1 MAIPMRTFQGLMGN
15 NPQPRTEPKLVGPAP
30 IHPTKEDKLNAGD
43 LAMVAHNRVG
53 SPTTS
58 DPVTD
63 GMLSN
68 GCCDESVF
76 EGITTV
82 TEAQSKIKRL
92 ISNYKTLGK
101 VTKSGMKKMW
111 SDPEFRK
118 NYATALKVDLRN
130 MKNTGLMERYPLDTG
145 NFEPLKKRL
154 LKLVASC
161 KNEDELNYLSKDL
174 NTATG
179 QLSAMK
185 TAIKDGKFETKCTVK
200 DIEDYEKWI
209 KEIYRP
215 AISAR
220 RKEIKAMKT
229 VKESTEPVSEL
240 FGLGKKPVAKEKKVI
255 AKPLTD
261 AQLKKAQT
269 IAKTILNNPR
279 YKVYKKAFEFDT
291 MEKVKQTGQ
300 FSDGSYA
307 VAYVDLHKAWPNLRA
322 KLEVDN
328 SIPDLETAF
337 EAELNEKLNPLGMRG
352 TTQGGDWDTT
362 FLYIFNLDTLLET
375 YHGYAQEKLPKDKTG
390 YPTTNDPV
398 LVDTQGIGAV
408 IGVEEGLSLYGRGYV
423 LEEIKNVL
431 NGTTL
436 EGIDSNLIEKFKEAY
451 KYQLENADQYPD
463 IPIVRQMSVMMERAY
478 RNSIQSDDLSQRYA
492 MLESELTQAM
502 QTINTEAGFCPNQ
515 RNMNELTPM
524 DPTMRIQ
531 SYPTYPAEACERSCA
546 RLIDNIVFA
555 KTDDEI
561 TEAFMILARMEN
573 LVNEQYSACEEGII
587 YEGKTSMA
595 VRQKVRSATRKIS
608 KTARSVKT
616 NVKKATDPM
625 TKFIDNTMAKAKKA
639 DSEERR
645 NIILR
650 GGVIP
655 KVTRWLKRAIP
666 ISVGLIAG
674 QVIPVAAV
682 ISAIAFLGWLASD
695 KALDHREKA
704 KILKELDDEIE
715 MVNEKI
721 EDARGDSNKQKKY
734 ELMRIRNKLT
744 RTRDNVKLNLG
755 SKVVGRLPEDE
766 AIGHN
771 KK

>member
-1 MAIPMRTFQGLMGN
+1 MAIPMRTFQGLVGN

-30 IHPTKEDKLNAGD
+30 IHSTKEDKLNAGD

-58 DPVTD
+58 NPVID

-76 EGITTV
+76 EGVATV
-82 TEAQSKIKRL
+82 TEAQSKMKRL

-101 VTKSGMKKMW
+101 VTKSGMRKMW

-118 NYATALKVDLRN
+118 KYTTALKVDLRN
-130 MKNTGLMERYPLDTG
+130 MKNMGLTEKYPLDTG

-161 KNEDELNYLSKDL
+161 KNEDELDYLSKDL

-185 TAIKDGKFETKCTVK
+185 NAIKEGKFETKCTVK

-209 KEIYRP
+209 KETYRP
-215 AISAR
+215 AISTR
-220 RKEIKAMKT
+220 RKEIKEMAA

-269 IAKTILNNPR
+269 IAKTILNNPK

-307 VAYVDLHKAWPNLRA
+307 VAYVDLHKAWPNLRV

-408 IGVEEGLSLYGRGYV
+408 IGVEEGLSIYGRGYV

-431 NGTTL
+431 NGTTM

-451 KYQLENADQYPD
+451 KHQLENADQYPD

-478 RNSIQSDDLSQRYA
+478 RDSIQSDDLSQRYA

-502 QTINTEAGFCPNQ
+502 QMINTEAGFCPNQ

-531 SYPTYPAEACERSCA
+531 SYPTYPVEACERSCA

-561 TEAFMILARMEN
+561 TEAFMIFARMEN

-595 VRQKVRSATRKIS
+595 ARQKARSITRKIS
-608 KTARSVKT
+608 SQ
-616 NVKKATDPM
+616 P
-625 TKFIDNTMAKAKKA
+625 
-639 DSEERR
+639 SEQ
-645 NIILR
+645 
-650 GGVIP
+650 GP
-655 KVTRWLKRAIP
+655 KP
-666 ISVGLIAG
+666 
-674 QVIPVAAV
+674 
-682 ISAIAFLGWLASD
+682 D
-695 KALDHREKA
+695 KHR
-704 KILKELDDEIE
+704 I
-715 MVNEKI
+715 
-721 EDARGDSNKQKKY
+721 
-734 ELMRIRNKLT
+734 
-744 RTRDNVKLNLG
+744 
-755 SKVVGRLPEDE
+755 
-766 AIGHN
+766 
-771 KK
+771 

>member
-269 IAKTILNNPR
+269 IAKTILNSPK
-279 YKVYKKAFEFDT
+279 YKVYKRAFEFDT

-328 SIPDLETAF
+328 SIPDLET
-337 EAELNEKLNPLGMRG
+337 G
-352 TTQGGDWDTT
+352 
-362 FLYIFNLDTLLET
+362 FNFSLSS
-375 YHGYAQEKLPKDKTG
+375 AS
-390 YPTTNDPV
+390 N
-398 LVDTQGIGAV
+398 AV
-408 IGVEEGLSLYGRGYV
+408 S
-423 LEEIKNVL
+423 
-431 NGTTL
+431 
-436 EGIDSNLIEKFKEAY
+436 
-451 KYQLENADQYPD
+451 
-463 IPIVRQMSVMMERAY
+463 
-478 RNSIQSDDLSQRYA
+478 
-492 MLESELTQAM
+492 
-502 QTINTEAGFCPNQ
+502 
-515 RNMNELTPM
+515 
-524 DPTMRIQ
+524 
-531 SYPTYPAEACERSCA
+531 
-546 RLIDNIVFA
+546 
-555 KTDDEI
+555 
-561 TEAFMILARMEN
+561 
-573 LVNEQYSACEEGII
+573 
-587 YEGKTSMA
+587 
-595 VRQKVRSATRKIS
+595 KVRS
-608 KTARSVKT
+608 
-616 NVKKATDPM
+616 
-625 TKFIDNTMAKAKKA
+625 
-639 DSEERR
+639 
-645 NIILR
+645 
-650 GGVIP
+650 G
-655 KVTRWLKRAIP
+655 
-666 ISVGLIAG
+666 
-674 QVIPVAAV
+674 
-682 ISAIAFLGWLASD
+682 
-695 KALDHREKA
+695 
-704 KILKELDDEIE
+704 
-715 MVNEKI
+715 
-721 EDARGDSNKQKKY
+721 
-734 ELMRIRNKLT
+734 
-744 RTRDNVKLNLG
+744 
-755 SKVVGRLPEDE
+755 
-766 AIGHN
+766 
-771 KK
+771 